1 MSALELRVLIDSLLP
16 AGTLDLSLWRHFGIL
31 EVTLVFRSWIIDLHR
46 LRPLFLRHVGRAWEL
61 RIKRLL
67 ERLDKL

>member
-1 MSALELRVLIDSLLP
+1 MADLVLRMLIDDFLS
-16 AGTLDLSLWRHFGIL
+16 AGTLDLSLWRHLGIL
-31 EVTLVFRSWIIDLHR
+31 EVTLVFRSRIIDLHR
-46 LRPLFLRHVGRAWEL
+46 LRALLLCHVRRAWKL